1 MFGLF
6 KSDPRKRLKR
16 DYEKKLSDAMHAQRN
31 GDIRTYSTLTAEAD
45 AIYSKL
51 QDLEKARDPG

>member
-6 KSDPRKRLKR
+6 KSDPRKQLQR

-51 QDLEKARDPG
+51 QDLEKSQNAG